1 MEGDNPFLV
10 YVCVVCVWGGVWKE
24 VHSSQMEL
32 GPSRKEEETEEWDLG
47 RPWACFEMFPAE
59 QPPGLHLC
67 VSSTPCCESSAAS
80 FQPLPS
86 PSNKSFERT
95 TSGRKSSCPEQW
107 KGPNV
112 NICRPQSFTT
122 ALSHFSSQKTGPRH
136 KSSQSYQWGWTQ
148 VSFRLFSFGH
158 FQVLSIGRRFSGC
171 LCWWQKG
178 NRTQLGPRF
187 QISPMKHD
195 FYLNS

>member
-1 MEGDNPFLV
+1 MKGDNPFLV
-10 YVCVVCVWGGVWKE
+10 YMCVVCVWGGVWKE

-32 GPSRKEEETEEWDLG
+32 GPSRKEEEWDLG
-47 RPWACFEMFPAE
+47 WPWACFEMFPTE

-67 VSSTPCCESSAAS
+67 VSSTLCYESSAAS

-86 PSNKSFERT
+86 PSNNSFERT

-112 NICRPQSFTT
+112 NTCRPQSFTT
-122 ALSHFSSQKTGPRH
+122 ALSHFSSQRTEPRR
-136 KSSQSYQWGWTQ
+136 KSSKSYQWGWIL
-148 VSFRLFSFGH
+148 VSFRLFSFG
-158 FQVLSIGRRFSGC
+158 LSKFSLLEGGSLRVYADGR
-171 LCWWQKG
+171 KG

-195 FYLNS
+195 FCLNA